1 MRCKI
6 PSLWYIL
13 RSFFRQKIAYFALIF
28 TQTIF
33 SMPYKPAITYA
44 DALRYS
50 APADFSTMVK
60 PVGSTCNLACR
71 YCYYLDKAELYNR
84 RQAKMSP
91 EVLERYVERYIAS
104 CSSPVVTFVWHGGEP
119 LLAGLDYF
127 RLAMKLQRQYAG
139 GKKIENALQ
148 TNGQLVTPEWCKFF
162 REHSFLVGVSID
174 GPQDIHDA
182 YRCAHSGRPSFGK
195 VMQAVELMARLRVEY
210 NTLSVVSNLSEGRG
224 AKVYRFLKSIGSRF
238 MQFLPALEHTVS
250 GGDGSREAI
259 VAPGVAGSH
268 LAPWSVSAKGF
279 GEFMRDIFDE
289 WVLADVGRY
298 YVQLFDVALAQWV
311 GAPPGLCSFGETCGA
326 ALVVEHNGDVYSC
339 DHFVYPEH
347 RLGNLLHDD
356 FAAMLGSKQQFKFG
370 VDKRN
375 GLPRECLRC
384 RYYFACRGECP
395 KHRFALS
402 ADGEKNKNALC
413 EGYKLFFSHVE
424 PYMMHMAELLSREQ
438 APALVMPWAQ
448 ARRAAAA
455 RRASGGAGELPPAEK
470 R

>member
-1 MRCKI
+1 
-6 PSLWYIL
+6 
-13 RSFFRQKIAYFALIF
+13 
-28 TQTIF
+28 
-33 SMPYKPAITYA
+33 MPYKPAITYA

-60 PVGSTCNLACR
+60 PVGSACNLACR

-84 RQAKMSP
+84 RQPKMSA
-91 EVLERYVERYIAS
+91 ELLERYVERYIAS

-119 LLAGLDYF
+119 LLAGLDFF
-127 RLAMKLQRQYAG
+127 RLAMKLQRQYAC

-148 TNGQLVTPEWCKFF
+148 TNGLLVTQEWCKFF
-162 REHSFLVGVSID
+162 RSHSFLVGISID
-174 GPQDIHDA
+174 GPKDIHDA
-182 YRCAHSGRPSFGK
+182 HRRTHGDRPSFDR
-195 VMQAVELMARLRVEY
+195 VMQAVELMSRLRVEY

-224 AKVYRFLKSIGSRF
+224 VEVYRFLKSIGSRF
-238 MQFLPALEHTVS
+238 MQLLPALEHTVS
-250 GGDGSREAI
+250 VGEGGREAI
-259 VAPGVAGSH
+259 VAPGAEGSH

-279 GEFMRDIFDE
+279 GEFMCDIFDE
-289 WVLADVGRY
+289 WVLSDVGRY

-311 GAPPGLCSFGETCGA
+311 GAPPGLCSFAETCGS
-326 ALVVEHNGDVYSC
+326 ALAVEHNGDVYSC
-339 DHFVYPEH
+339 DHFVYPE
-347 RLGNLLHDD
+347 RKLGNLQHDD
-356 FAAMLGSKQQFKFG
+356 LTAMLASPQQFKFG

-395 KHRFALS
+395 KHRFELS

-413 EGYKLFFSHVE
+413 EGYRMFFAHVE
-424 PYMMHMAELLSREQ
+424 PYMLHMATLLSREQ

-448 ARRAAAA
+448 ARADEA
-455 RRASGGAGELPPAEK
+455 RRAGGKTGG